1 MIAVM
6 GASGNVGGKVADL
19 LLRQG
24 EEVRV
29 FGRSAA
35 RLEALGR
42 RGAEVVVG
50 DAIDPAAVQALCKGA
65 DAALVV
71 LPDDLTDP
79 RYVANRSQMSRV
91 ITQVLREQQVRHVVL
106 ASSIGADQDRG
117 IGPVA
122 GLHELEGLLFGLDDS
137 NVLALRSGWYM
148 ENLLASLP
156 LIRAQGIN
164 GSVINADRPLPM
176 IATVDVAREAA
187 GRLVRRDF
195 TGHAVKVLLG
205 PEDLT
210 MTQATRG
217 LGAALG
223 LPDLPYVEFP
233 PEGVTAALRQAG
245 MSEEGAAV
253 LVEAQLAINQGL
265 VTEGVQRTPAT
276 ATPTRL
282 LDFLHDTLAGA
293 APR

>member
-6 GASGNVGGKVADL
+6 GASGNVGGKVADV
-19 LLRQG
+19 LLRADQ
-24 EEVRV
+24 EVRV

-50 DAIDPAAVQALCKGA
+50 DAVDPAAVQALCKGV

-79 RYVANRSQMSRV
+79 RYVADRSQMSRL

-106 ASSIGADQDRG
+106 ASSIGADRG
-117 IGPVA
+117 TGPIA
-122 GLHELEGLLFGLDDS
+122 GLRELEGLLFGLEDS
-137 NVLALRSGWYM
+137 HVLALRSGWYM

-164 GSVINADRPLPM
+164 GSAIKADRPLPM

-187 GRLVRRDF
+187 ARLVRRDF
-195 TGHAVKVLLG
+195 TGHAVMVLLG

-210 MTQATRG
+210 MTEATRA

-253 LVEAQLAINQGL
+253 LVEAHLAINQGL
-265 VTEGVQRTPAT
+265 VTGGVERTPAT

-282 LDFLHDTLAGA
+282 QDFLHDALAGA
-293 APR
+293 VLR

>member
-6 GASGNVGGKVADL
+6 GASGNVGGKVADV
-19 LLRQG
+19 LLRADQ
-24 EEVRV
+24 EVRV
-29 FGRSAA
+29 LGRSAA

-79 RYVANRSQMSRV
+79 RYAANRSQMSRV
-91 ITQVLREQQVRHVVL
+91 VADALRDQQVRHVVL
-106 ASSIGADQDRG
+106 ASSTGADHG
-117 IGPVA
+117 TGPIA
-122 GLHELEGLLFGLDDS
+122 GLHELEGLLFGLEDS

-164 GSVINADRPLPM
+164 GSVIKADRPLPM
-176 IATVDVAREAA
+176 IATVDVATEAA

-210 MTQATRG
+210 MTEATRA

-265 VTEGVQRTPAT
+265 VTGGVERTPAT
-276 ATPTRL
+276 ATPTPL
-282 LDFLHDTLAGA
+282 QDFLHDALAGA